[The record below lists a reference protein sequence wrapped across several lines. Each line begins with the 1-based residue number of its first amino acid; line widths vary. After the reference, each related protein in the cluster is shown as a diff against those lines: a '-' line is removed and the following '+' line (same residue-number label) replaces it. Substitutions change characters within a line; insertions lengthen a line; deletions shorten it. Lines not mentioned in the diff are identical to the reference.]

1 MFEYL
6 HSKNIIYRDLKPEN
20 ILINKN
26 GYLKLTDFGFAK
38 IVEGRT
44 YTLCGTPEYLAPEVL
59 LNKGHGKPVDWWTL
73 GVLLYEMLVG
83 IDPFNDDEPMGIYKK
98 ILKGKVKFPSNF
110 NNYAQSLIKHL
121 LKIDLSERY
130 GNLKKGV
137 LDIKE
142 HKFFRYVDWDLVL
155 DMKIKPKYVPCVKSD
170 GDCKYFNCEIKDVWK
185 DAIKINKSEDPF
197 VDW

>member
-1 MFEYL
+1 
-6 HSKNIIYRDLKPEN
+6 
-20 ILINKN
+20 
-26 GYLKLTDFGFAK
+26 
-38 IVEGRT
+38 
-44 YTLCGTPEYLAPEVL
+44 
-59 LNKGHGKPVDWWTL
+59 
-73 GVLLYEMLVG
+73 MLVG

-142 HKFFRYVDWDLVL
+142 HRFFKYVNWDLVL
-155 DMKIKPKYVPCVKSD
+155 DMKIKPKYVPNVKSD
-170 GDCKYFNCEIKDVWK
+170 GDCKYFNCDIKDCWK

-197 VDW
+197 ADW

>member
-1 MFEYL
+1 
-6 HSKNIIYRDLKPEN
+6 
-20 ILINKN
+20 
-26 GYLKLTDFGFAK
+26 
-38 IVEGRT
+38 
-44 YTLCGTPEYLAPEVL
+44 
-59 LNKGHGKPVDWWTL
+59 
-73 GVLLYEMLVG
+73 MLVG

-137 LDIKE
+137 LD
-142 HKFFRYVDWDLVL
+142 
-155 DMKIKPKYVPCVKSD
+155 MKIKPKYVPCVKSD